1 MAMKLFG
8 QDGNLDEDVQ
18 DILYELGNV
27 GVGMASVAI
36 GRLLGVRVELTSPNV
51 LPVAKMSDQML
62 LAHIGKEEA
71 GIWMRFAAPMSG
83 SVLFI
88 LKRSFV
94 TDVVEKMT
102 GTRCEGDQ
110 LYKNEILF
118 SALTEFANMLSAAYM
133 KAVGT
138 YAKMRIYLS
147 PYLFVSENEQIRL
160 GDMGDTTGMAADQA
174 IWVETKFLLLEEEGQ
189 TDDAGRVVM
198 LPDDNT
204 VEMLMQA
211 LGLY

>member
-1 MAMKLFG
+1 MKLFDQSG
-8 QDGNLDEDVQ
+8 KLDADVQ

-27 GVGMASVAI
+27 GVGMASITI
-36 GRLLGVRVELTSPNV
+36 GRLLGVRIELVSPNV
-51 LPVAKMSDQML
+51 ISVTDLSDQML
-62 LAHIGKEEA
+62 LSHIEKEEV

-83 SVLFI
+83 LVLFI

-94 TDVVEKMT
+94 IEVVEKMT
-102 GTRCEGDQ
+102 GTRCEEEQ

-138 YAKMRIYLS
+138 YTKMRIYLS
-147 PYLFVSENEQIRL
+147 PYLSVSGNEQIRL
-160 GDMGDTTGMAADQA
+160 GDVSYELQMAADQA

-198 LPDDNT
+198 LPDGNT

-211 LGLY
+211 LGL